1 MAPRVSLIFLSA
13 IVAQSQ
19 ADKACSD
26 QDAQIKKLSAEL
38 EALKKGSESYVTTQV
53 IVDTVGNVLP
63 ATNLKIPVSDLDL
76 GVVTE
81 VVSKGYGTAKDA
93 ILSAVDAAHELHKE
107 HVLPHAGEYYKAA
120 TPHMEAVQKAY
131 YDKVHPHVGKLG
143 EAVPGF
149 RDTLKTHFEQA
160 TLKVSAV
167 FEGSQNTQL
176 MKLYEERTVEILG
189 WRKVFKHGCL
199 DIALFF
205 MQAIANLYVG
215 FLIFWKV
222 LGKLGFKVAKFGFKS
237 SVGLTATTVSLSFR
251 LVFFLLSSVFW
262 LFLFGVFCA
271 LGVSL
276 MHGVE
281 KAAKLGL
288 DTNLRLM
295 VGLAIGGIPFSLFYV
310 CCCCCRRREAKKGD
324 KNGKTNGKTNG
335 AKAKPEP
342 KKEEK
347 TKSQPKK
354 PTGKK

>member
-1 MAPRVSLIFLSA
+1 
-13 IVAQSQ
+13 
-19 ADKACSD
+19 
-26 QDAQIKKLSAEL
+26 
-38 EALKKGSESYVTTQV
+38 V

-63 ATNLKIPVSDLDL
+63 AASLKIPVSDLDL
-76 GVVTE
+76 GRVTE
-81 VVSKGYGTAKDA
+81 VVSKGYGTAKGA
-93 ILSAVDAAHELHKE
+93 ILSAMDAAQELHKE

-131 YDKVHPHVGKLG
+131 YDQVHPHVGKLG

-167 FEGSQNTQL
+167 FEGSQSSQL

-189 WRKVFKHGCL
+189 WKKVFKHGCL

-222 LGKLGFKVAKFGFKS
+222 LGKLGFKVAKFGVKS
-237 SVGLTATTVSLSFR
+237 SVGITTTTVSLSFR

-295 VGLAIGGIPFSLFYV
+295 VGLAIGGIPFSLFYL
-310 CCCCCRRREAKKGD
+310 CCCCCRRRGAKKD
-324 KNGKTNGKTNG
+324 NKKADSNGKANGKTNG

-342 KKEEK
+342 KKDEK
-347 TKSQPKK
+347 AKAQAKK
-354 PTGKK
+354 PAGKK